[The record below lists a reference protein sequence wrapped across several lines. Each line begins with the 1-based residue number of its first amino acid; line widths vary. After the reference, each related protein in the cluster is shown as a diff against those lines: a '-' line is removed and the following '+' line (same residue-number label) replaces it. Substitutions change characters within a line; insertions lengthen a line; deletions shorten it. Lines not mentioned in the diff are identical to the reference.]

1 MQNAAISITRKRSLQ
16 SINIILNDRLD
27 IGRID
32 KMLIYRTI
40 VFSSWNPSRKLSS
53 SSSALSILSAYS
65 PTIHIILA
73 RASGSSNVS
82 RFSHSVAITDSYLF
96 GYFLKMSCKL
106 KQKWENQKSENVES
120 FLNSRSWR
128 GQTYVPTCEVTRVQP
143 RGR

>member
-1 MQNAAISITRKRSLQ
+1 MQNAAIPIAPIRSLQ
-16 SINIILNDRLD
+16 SINIILNNRLD
-27 IGRID
+27 IGRVD
-32 KMLIYRTI
+32 KMLIYHTI

-120 FLNSRSWR
+120 FSNSRSWSGR
-128 GQTYVPTCEVTRVQP
+128 RYVPTCEVTRVWP
-143 RGR
+143 RVR